1 MFGTDMLSKDHKEIV
16 PFRNGDFVTRNYKYV
31 NGKAYSNRDNQPL
44 ETPPAD
50 LDKDKKQVQ
59 HDLEMSDKVLNGD
72 LFRFYKNPDFNKL
85 NPADYKYPTGPKAN
99 QK

>member
-50 LDKDKKQVQ
+50 LDKDKKA
-59 HDLEMSDKVLNGD
+59 G
-72 LFRFYKNPDFNKL
+72 
-85 NPADYKYPTGPKAN
+85 TT
-99 QK
+99 